1 MFKKLLCVV
10 SFILLPLLSV
20 AQDGDQEYELRSNEK
35 EGWIINKKGEK
46 IEGILRL
53 MGSEDSPWVNQQK
66 VRFIAKSDIDPS
78 KKRQKLKVLDV
89 DDLKGYAAYD
99 GDVLREFEL
108 IKYTNVRE
116 SSRGG
121 SGIGGS
127 IKSIKNLSNSNHIV
141 EIMVKGPIKVYR
153 LYGLP
158 TAVAVGNKQV
168 QEMEDDLKRLRSTP
182 SILVSK
188 NGGKIEE
195 LNSIDMKKLTED
207 CEYVRAKMLNK
218 KYVSYDPD
226 KEEKKRSKMGS
237 LLKSEMELDGEK
249 IQKMALEVLTDYN
262 ANCGK

>member
-1 MFKKLLCVV
+1 MLKKFLCIV
-10 SFILLPLLSV
+10 SFVLLPLLSV
-20 AQDGDQEYELRSNEK
+20 AQDADQEYELRSNEK

-46 IEGILRL
+46 IEGVLRL

-121 SGIGGS
+121 SGLGGS
-127 IKSIKNLSNSNHIV
+127 IKSIKNLSNSNHIA
-141 EIMVKGPIKVYR
+141 EIMIKGPVTVYR

-158 TAVAVGNKQV
+158 TAVAIGNKQV

-195 LNSIDMKKLTED
+195 LNSSDMKKLTED
-207 CEYVRAKMLNK
+207 CEFVRAKMLNK

-226 KEEKKRSKMGS
+226 KEEKKRSKMGA

>member
-1 MFKKLLCVV
+1 MLKKLSFIV
-10 SFILLPLLSV
+10 SFVLLPLLSV
-20 AQDGDQEYELRSNEK
+20 AQDGDKEYELRSNEK

-121 SGIGGS
+121 SGLGGS
-127 IKSIKNLSNSNHIV
+127 IKSIKNLSNSNHIA
-141 EIMVKGPIKVYR
+141 EIMIKGPVTVYR

-158 TAVAVGNKQV
+158 TAVAIGNKQV

-195 LNSIDMKKLTED
+195 LNSSDMKKLTED

-218 KYVSYDPD
+218 KYISYDPD
-226 KEEKKRSKMGS
+226 KEEKKRSKMGA

>member
-1 MFKKLLCVV
+1 MIKNFLLMASLALVPIC
-10 SFILLPLLSV
+10 SF
-20 AQDGDQEYELRSNEK
+20 AQESDVDYELRANEK
-35 EGWIINKKGEK
+35 EGWIIDKKGNR
-46 IEGILRL
+46 IEGIVRL
-53 MGSEDSPWVNQQK
+53 MGDQDSPWVNQQK
-66 VRFIAKSDIDPS
+66 VRFIAKSDIDAG
-78 KKRQKLKVLDV
+78 KKRQKFKVLDA

-127 IKSIKNLSNSNHIV
+127 IKSIKNLSNNNHIA
-141 EIMVKGPIKVYR
+141 ELMIKGPVTVYR

-168 QEMEDDLKRLRSTP
+168 QEMENDLKRLRSTP

-195 LNSIDMKKLTED
+195 LNSSDMKKLTED

-218 KYVSYDPD
+218 KYTSYDPD
-226 KEEKKRSKMGS
+226 KEEKKRSKMGA

>member
-1 MFKKLLCVV
+1 MLKKLSFIV
-10 SFILLPLLSV
+10 SFVLLPLLSV
-20 AQDGDQEYELRSNEK
+20 AQDGDKEYELRSNEK

-121 SGIGGS
+121 SGLGGS
-127 IKSIKNLSNSNHIV
+127 IKSIKNLSNSNHIA
-141 EIMVKGPIKVYR
+141 EIMIKGPVTVYR

-158 TAVAVGNKQV
+158 TAVAIGNKQV

-195 LNSIDMKKLTED
+195 LNSSDMKKLTED

-218 KYVSYDPD
+218 KYISYDPD
-226 KEEKKRSKMGS
+226 KEEKKRSKMGA

-249 IQKMALEVLTDYN
+249 IQKMALEILTDYN